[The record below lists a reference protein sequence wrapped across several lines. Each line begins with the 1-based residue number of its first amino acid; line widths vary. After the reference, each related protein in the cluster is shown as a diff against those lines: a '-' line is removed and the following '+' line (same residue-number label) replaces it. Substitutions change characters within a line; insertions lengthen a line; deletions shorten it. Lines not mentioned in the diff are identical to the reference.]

1 MTHLPTPWSSE
12 YRGWR
17 DLNNAFLVGFA
28 GPRRYKFSCCSA
40 DQKRKFVSNRNSLC
54 STSLLQETQ
63 TLKLCLCFL
72 FICRFVRRCLGL
84 VSVSKR
90 EKRLNFNP
98 PNPNVHLLIL
108 SNTHAL
114 TLTRLYSYLHTL
126 TNARTQRFILWFV
139 AKGKQKEN
147 SKRTQLHSS
156 SPSAA
161 KEATMQ
167 DSNRVIQ
174 D

>member
-17 DLNNAFLVGFA
+17 DLNNAFLVAFA
-28 GPRRYKFSCCSA
+28 GLRRYKFSCCSA
-40 DQKRKFVSNRNSLC
+40 DQKLKFVSNRNSLC

-72 FICRFVRRCLGL
+72 FICLFVRRCLGL

-126 TNARTQRFILWFV
+126 TNRAHSDSFFGSLPKESKKKTQNERSFAQVVQAQPRRPPCKIPI
-139 AKGKQKEN
+139 G
-147 SKRTQLHSS
+147 
-156 SPSAA
+156 
-161 KEATMQ
+161 
-167 DSNRVIQ
+167 
-174 D
+174 